1 MVRLTSFVATALM
14 SMTIVAGQKPLP
26 NWIGPQVGAPRDSA
40 CYRKSFLTRQ
50 CPPGFEFDRIAT
62 CWARCPIEYPVECG
76 MECIPQNKGCALQIL
91 KKVDAVA
98 NVAFNLATA
107 GVFGQLQNMHKSV
120 QTGTRCGREMYSIGN
135 KIIKFIND
143 LKIANP
149 KTTVDEIKFVLSK
162 SDFVAYDLPKSVA
175 NCIGVKF
182 LPGQEQNAKIIKIVK
197 KVIEHFIGASASGT
211 NPVEPENISSFAAAV
226 GIESLVKLTP
236 AEISDIKKLISA
248 GITCTGQVQ
257 VVIDQI
263 VKTITE
269 IKNTSPDQ
277 TAEQIRLIIAGS
289 DLLLKTLPNA
299 TLSCLNTNAPD
310 GYKTR
315 DQILK
320 SARLIIDRV
329 ISAADKNGKPVSA
342 AEYFLIVADMGLDAI
357 SQFDPTGLAK
367 LAEEYIQPICG
378 PTGFIGE
385 VDSGSLDKA
394 LGLKTMQK
402 AFRGS
407 SGEWIRSGS
416 DGMVKIT
423 FQSDDFKDVTVN
435 IKSGGNRFDNV
446 KVRAKSTVS
455 WTRPIKD
462 LEGYTLYMDRWRPGL
477 LGIPGTGGGS
487 LLLWVPKSTENGHLE
502 LRVKINPTNYFE
514 PED

>member
-1 MVRLTSFVATALM
+1 MIRLTSFVVTALM
-14 SMTIVAGQKPLP
+14 SMTFIAGQKPLP

-40 CYRKSFLTRQ
+40 CYRKSFFTRQ

-76 MECIPQNKGCALQIL
+76 MECIPQNKGCLSQIFR
-91 KKVDAVA
+91 KIDAVVSVPL
-98 NVAFNLATA
+98 NMVTA
-107 GVFGQLQNMHKSV
+107 GMFDQLRNKHKSV
-120 QTGTRCGREMYSIGN
+120 QAVVRCGAEIHDIGN
-135 KIIKFIND
+135 KIIKFTHD
-143 LKIANP
+143 FKVANP
-149 KTTVDEIKFVLSK
+149 NTTKEQIEFVLSK
-162 SDFVAYDLPKSVA
+162 SDFAAYDLPRSVG

-182 LPGQEQNAKIIKIVK
+182 VPGQELSVATIKTIKAIIKN
-197 KVIEHFIGASASGT
+197 FIGASESGV
-211 NPVEPENISSFAAAV
+211 NPANPDHISKFATAV
-226 GIESLVKLTP
+226 GIDSLVKLTP
-236 AEISDIKKLISA
+236 KEINDIKGLISA
-248 GITCTGQVQ
+248 AKTCTGEVRA
-257 VVIDQI
+257 VIDEI

-269 IKNTSPDQ
+269 LKKTNIGQ
-277 TAEQIRLIIAGS
+277 TAEQIRLIVAGS
-289 DLLLKTLPNA
+289 DLVTKALPNA
-299 TLSCLNTNAPD
+299 TLGCMSANAPD

-315 DQILK
+315 DEILK
-320 SARLIIDRV
+320 SARLIIDRIV
-329 ISAADKNGKPVSA
+329 SAADKNGKPVSA
-342 AEYFLIVADMGLDAI
+342 AEFFLIVADMGLDAI
-357 SQFDPTGLAK
+357 SQYDPTGLAK

-385 VDSGSLDKA
+385 VDSGPLDKA

-407 SGEWIRSGS
+407 YGEWIRSGS

-423 FQSDDFKDVTVN
+423 FESDDFKDVTVN

-455 WTRPIKD
+455 WTRPIKE

-477 LGIPGTGGGS
+477 FGIPGTGGGS
-487 LLLWVPKSTENGHLE
+487 LLLWVPTSTEKGHLE
-502 LRVKINPTNYFE
+502 LRVKINPTKFNE